1 MIIWLIGMSNAGKT
15 TIGREVYALLKKKG
29 RNVVFFD
36 GDIFR
41 EIMGNDLGHTI
52 EDRKVNAWRISKLC
66 KYLDSQGIDVV
77 FAILSIFPDMQEWNR
92 ENIGNYFEVYIS
104 VPYNILVERD
114 SRGIYR
120 RALAGEIKNV
130 VGVDIDFPEPINPD
144 LIIDNDDGAESIEEI
159 AQKIVRSISWEN
171 D

>member
-15 TIGREVYALLKKKG
+15 TIGREVYALLKKKE

-104 VPYNILVERD
+104 VPYNTLVERD

-159 AQKIVRSISWEN
+159 AQKIVRSIPWEN

>member
-92 ENIGNYFEVYIS
+92 ENIENYFEVYIS